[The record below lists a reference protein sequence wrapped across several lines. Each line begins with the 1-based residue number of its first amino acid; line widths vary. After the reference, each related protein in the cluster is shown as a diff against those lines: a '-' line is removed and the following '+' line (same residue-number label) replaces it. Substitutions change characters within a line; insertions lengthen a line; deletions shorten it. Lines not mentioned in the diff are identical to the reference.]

1 MRRIGVKQRIFRT
14 PPSAGRSG
22 DPANQQALQG
32 GMMKKP
38 FLVFPACFLGGLLCL
53 GGCVNQNQINAMQA
67 RLAQQEQ
74 QIQQLHSQLSGVQP
88 AQADTWAQ
96 VQSLRQE
103 MGAVR
108 GQIDDFNNATAP
120 AGGLAGLAQRVARHD
135 EALRSLQ
142 TQFALDL
149 QLDQPVAGG
158 MGTGYNQPLT
168 GQTPGASGGLP
179 QQTGV
184 SSAVPAGSPAVDQS
198 VAAAPQQQTQ
208 QGQKDTATALYDAGI
223 ASFNARKY
231 QDAFNAFRDFTDTYP
246 KHRLVSNA
254 WFWRGESNFQ
264 LNNFPAA
271 ALDYEQVISKY
282 PSSGKAASAYLK
294 QGMSFIK
301 TNKKDAAKFRL
312 DELIKKFPKSPEA
325 ARAKQLLT
333 TL

>member
-1 MRRIGVKQRIFRT
+1 
-14 PPSAGRSG
+14 
-22 DPANQQALQG
+22 
-32 GMMKKP
+32 MKKP

-74 QIQQLHSQLSGVQP
+74 QIQQLNSQLSGVQP

-158 MGTGYNQPLT
+158 MGNGYSQSMPGQPMP
-168 GQTPGASGGLP
+168 GQTSGASGGIP

-184 SSAVPAGSPAVDQS
+184 PSAAPTGSPAAGQS
-198 VAAAPQQQTQ
+198 MAAAPQQTQ

-312 DELIKKFPKSPEA
+312 DELVKKFPKSPEA

>member
-1 MRRIGVKQRIFRT
+1 
-14 PPSAGRSG
+14 
-22 DPANQQALQG
+22 
-32 GMMKKP
+32 MMKRP
-38 FLVFPACFLGGLLCL
+38 FFVFPACVLGGLLLL
-53 GGCVNQNQINAMQA
+53 GGCANQNQINAMQA

-74 QIQQLHSQLSGVQP
+74 QIQQLSSQLSGVQP

-103 MGAVR
+103 MGSVR
-108 GQIDDFNNATAP
+108 GQIDDFNNATASV
-120 AGGLAGLAQRVARHD
+120 GGLAGLAQRVARHE
-135 EALRSLQ
+135 EALRSIQ
-142 TQFALDL
+142 TQFALDF
-149 QLDQPVAGG
+149 QLDQPVTGG
-158 MGTGYNQPLT
+158 MGSGYDQSLT
-168 GQTPGASGGLP
+168 GQ
-179 QQTGV
+179 
-184 SSAVPAGSPAVDQS
+184 SSAGAGGVPSQGTLPVSAPATGSAEQS
-198 VAAAPQQQTQ
+198 VAAAPQQAQ

-246 KHRLVSNA
+246 KHRLISNA

-325 ARAKQLLT
+325 TRAKQLLG